1 MAQSS
6 TASTVS
12 STSKVIITGATGMI
26 GSALVRSWQGEPIHV
41 VRLVRRPPPSSDASG
56 GETLLWNPNATPVAN
71 LDRLAGAETVIHL
84 SGANI
89 AAHRW
94 TPAYKREIVTSRVDS
109 TLALAQA
116 ITRLDPMPRVLV
128 CASAIGIYGD
138 RGDQLLTED
147 ASPGTG
153 FLATT
158 CSAWEHAARPAEDAG
173 IRVVHARFGV
183 VLSPTAGALARLVP
197 LFRLGLGGNL
207 GDGRAWMP
215 WITLADAVAVL
226 RYCIQNEALK
236 GPVNT
241 VAPQAVVNAEFT
253 RDLAAA
259 LHRPAI
265 VPAPAFALRL
275 AFGQMADEAMLASA
289 RVVPQKLLEAGF
301 HFDDPEIAPALRRLL
316 SP

>member
-1 MAQSS
+1 
-6 TASTVS
+6 
-12 STSKVIITGATGMI
+12 
-26 GSALVRSWQGEPIHV
+26 
-41 VRLVRRPPPSSDASG
+41 
-56 GETLLWNPNATPVAN
+56 
-71 LDRLAGAETVIHL
+71 
-84 SGANI
+84 
-89 AAHRW
+89 
-94 TPAYKREIVTSRVDS
+94 
-109 TLALAQA
+109 
-116 ITRLDPMPRVLV
+116 
-128 CASAIGIYGD
+128 
-138 RGDQLLTED
+138 
-147 ASPGTG
+147 
-153 FLATT
+153 
-158 CSAWEHAARPAEDAG
+158 
-173 IRVVHARFGV
+173 